1 MHERQGGE
9 GGGWESGSG
18 GKLLKEGGEM
28 VVSQCMIQCK
38 TSVCISEQSTGSKPG
53 GEQLAM
59 TGTGLKQGSNFAGL
73 GRTTQQT
80 PAAVQTHHADRQA
93 VNTPAHSLQQCS
105 WTSPTSDSVVMRFDG
120 ELLLAVRQRP
130 QLDKAT
136 PGSSS

>member
-1 MHERQGGE
+1 
-9 GGGWESGSG
+9 
-18 GKLLKEGGEM
+18 M
-28 VVSQCMIQCK
+28 VVIQCMIQCE

-93 VNTPAHSLQQCS
+93 VNTPAYSLQQCS
-105 WTSPTSDSVVMRFDG
+105 WTSPTCDSVVMRLDG